1 MPTARKLPS
10 GSWRCLAY
18 SHSVPLYNAD
28 GSPVLG
34 EDGKPKKKRI
44 YESFTSDDPTRAGKN
59 EAEQAAAEFLLNKT
73 TSSSTRY
80 ENLTLREAIDKYVES
95 LDALRSPTTVQGYRI
110 IQENGFQEIMDIP
123 LKKLTPQKLKTA
135 VNNEAKRP
143 AKRYKNS
150 TKPISPKT
158 LSNEYG
164 LLTAVLNT
172 YYPKLK
178 LDINLSKSD
187 AVIKELIPPD
197 QIYKAV
203 KGSDIEL
210 PVLLAMWLSFSM
222 SEIRGL
228 TKSKSI
234 LNGDYLAIQEVV
246 VNVNCKP
253 KRKGQAKQDSRKRI
267 LKIPPYIKFLID
279 KTDPAVDE
287 IVPMSG
293 HAIYCRFVR
302 ILKKNDLPAMTF
314 HDLRHV
320 NASVMALLRIPDKYA
335 MERGGWKT
343 DKVMK
348 KVYMH
353 TFSEVREAFD
363 TTIDTYF
370 ENIIQSSAEALISVA
385 QICPR
390 DFQISADDTDEIIS
404 IGDTLEISYLTTDG
418 HQENHVGIFTF
429 ADPTYLYIDNVKYR
443 VNTIRSFKITPF
455 TA

>member
-18 SHSVPLYNAD
+18 SHSVSLYNDD
-28 GSPVLG
+28 GSPKL
-34 EDGKPKKKRI
+34 DSNGKPKKKRI
-44 YESFTSDDPTRAGKN
+44 YESFTSDDSTRAGKN
-59 EAEQAAAEFLLNKT
+59 EAEQAAAEFLLNK
-73 TSSSTRY
+73 SSAASSRY
-80 ENLTLREAIDKYVES
+80 ENLTLREAIDKYIES
-95 LDALRSPTTVQGYRI
+95 LDALRSPTTVQVYRT
-110 IQENGFQEIMDIP
+110 IQENGFQDIMDIP
-123 LKKLTPQKLKTA
+123 LKKLTQQKLQVA

-150 TKPISPKT
+150 DKTISPKT

-164 LLTAVLNT
+164 LLTAVINA

-178 LDINLSKSD
+178 LDISLSKSD
-187 AVIKELIPPD
+187 TPIKELIPPD
-197 QIYKAV
+197 QIYQAV
-203 KGSDIEL
+203 KGTEIEL

-234 LNGDYLAIQEVV
+234 LNGNYLAIQEVV
-246 VNVNCKP
+246 VNVDRKP
-253 KRKGQAKQDSRKRI
+253 KRKGQAKQDTRKRI
-267 LKIPPYIKFLID
+267 LKIPPYIKSLID
-279 KTDPAVDE
+279 KTDPEIDE
-287 IVPMSG
+287 IVTLSG

-302 ILKKNDLPAMTF
+302 LLKKNGLPAMTF

-348 KVYMH
+348 KIYTH

-363 TTIDTYF
+363 ATIDNYF
-370 ENIIQSSAEALISVA
+370 ENIIQSSEEALITVE
-385 QICPR
+385 QKRPR
-390 DFQISADDTDEIIS
+390 DFLISAGGVEESIS
-404 IGDTLEISYLTTDG
+404 IGDSLEISYLTPSGPLEKYD
-418 HQENHVGIFTF
+418 GIFTF
-429 ADPTYLYIDNVKYR
+429 ADPSYLYIDNIKYR
-443 VNTIRSFKITPF
+443 INTIRSYKIIPF
-455 TA
+455 RA